1 MMKIVFNNNR
11 FMKKIIIAIAILSFF
26 GCTSDQLEQPVC
38 LNGDCYGDFYI
49 DTLGHPG
56 TYQDAQGVW
65 HIKHAGLNYFTVK
78 GNLSALDPH
87 YVINGVPLVV
97 TAYDSNFFY
106 LPGNVIWTYPVYSF
120 LGLWTSNQM
129 NTPIPIG
136 TQTYTFPQLVTQTSI
151 MNLAGYEIQR
161 NPNVNVN
168 HPAYPT
174 YFATYSRYTY
184 RPQQSMVFFTDFIG
198 KSATIYIEISF
209 GENKVIINKELKVVF
224 EN

>member
-1 MMKIVFNNNR
+1 MMKIVFNKSR
-11 FMKKIIIAIAILSFF
+11 FMKKIIIAIALISFF

-106 LPGNVIWTYPVYSF
+106 LPGNVIWTYPVY
-120 LGLWTSNQM
+120 
-129 NTPIPIG
+129 
-136 TQTYTFPQLVTQTSI
+136 
-151 MNLAGYEIQR
+151 
-161 NPNVNVN
+161 
-168 HPAYPT
+168 
-174 YFATYSRYTY
+174 
-184 RPQQSMVFFTDFIG
+184 
-198 KSATIYIEISF
+198 
-209 GENKVIINKELKVVF
+209 
-224 EN
+224 

>member
-1 MMKIVFNNNR
+1 
-11 FMKKIIIAIAILSFF
+11 
-26 GCTSDQLEQPVC
+26 
-38 LNGDCYGDFYI
+38 
-49 DTLGHPG
+49 
-56 TYQDAQGVW
+56 
-65 HIKHAGLNYFTVK
+65 
-78 GNLSALDPH
+78 
-87 YVINGVPLVV
+87 
-97 TAYDSNFFY
+97 
-106 LPGNVIWTYPVYSF
+106 
-120 LGLWTSNQM
+120 M

-168 HPAYPT
+168 HPAYST

>member
-1 MMKIVFNNNR
+1 
-11 FMKKIIIAIAILSFF
+11 MKKILIAIALISFF

-56 TYQDAQGVW
+56 TYQDSQGIW

-78 GNLSALDPH
+78 GNLSTLDPH

-97 TAYDSNFFY
+97 TGYDSNFFY

-120 LGLWTSNQM
+120 LGLWSSNQM

-168 HPAYPT
+168 HPAYQT

-184 RPQQSMVFFTDFIG
+184 RPQQSMVFFRDFIG
-198 KSATIYIEISF
+198 KFATIYIEITF
-209 GENKVIINKELKVVF
+209 GENKVTVNKELKVVF

>member
-1 MMKIVFNNNR
+1 
-11 FMKKIIIAIAILSFF
+11 MKKIIIALVLISLA
-26 GCTSDQLEQPVC
+26 GCTNEQPEQPVC

-78 GNLSALDPH
+78 GNLSSLDPH

-97 TAYDSNFFY
+97 TGYDSNFFY
-106 LPGNVIWTYPVYSF
+106 LPGNVVWTYPVYSF
-120 LGLWTSNQM
+120 LGLWSSNQM
-129 NTPIPIG
+129 NTPIAIG
-136 TQTYTFPQLVTQTSI
+136 TQTYTFPQLVQQYTI
-151 MNLAGYEIQR
+151 ENLAGYEIQH

-168 HPAYPT
+168 HPAYHT

-184 RPQQSMVFFTDFIG
+184 RPQQNMVFFTDFIG
-198 KSATIYIEISF
+198 KTATIYIEITF
-209 GENKVIINKELKVVF
+209 GEDKVTINKELKVVF

>member
-1 MMKIVFNNNR
+1 
-11 FMKKIIIAIAILSFF
+11 MKKILIAFALISFI
-26 GCTSDQLEQPVC
+26 GCTSDSLEQPVC
-38 LNGDCYGDFYI
+38 LNGECYGDFYI

-56 TYQDAQGVW
+56 TYQDSQGVW

-87 YVINGVPLVV
+87 YVINGVPLVI

-129 NTPIPIG
+129 NTPIPVG
-136 TQTYTFPQLVTQTSI
+136 TQTYTFPQLVQQYTI
-151 MNLAGYEIQR
+151 ENLAGYEIQH

-184 RPQQSMVFFTDFIG
+184 RPQQNMVFFTDFIG
-198 KSATIYIEISF
+198 KSATIYIEITF
-209 GENKVIINKELKVVF
+209 GEDKVTINRELKVVF